1 MTKFAETITEDMEGE
16 LLAEVLVDHWH
27 AGAGSTLFADEM
39 IHAARAARVSTDRI
53 LDVIESVNDYR
64 GHDLDADTLAHSFVP
79 QERIA
84 DVCALLDEIATMCVR
99 M

>member
-1 MTKFAETITEDMEGE
+1 MTKFARTITEDMEGE

-64 GHDLDADTLAHSFVP
+64 GHDLDADTLAHAFVP
-79 QERIA
+79 EENRQAVR
-84 DVCALLDEIATMCVR
+84 DLLDQIVAMCVS